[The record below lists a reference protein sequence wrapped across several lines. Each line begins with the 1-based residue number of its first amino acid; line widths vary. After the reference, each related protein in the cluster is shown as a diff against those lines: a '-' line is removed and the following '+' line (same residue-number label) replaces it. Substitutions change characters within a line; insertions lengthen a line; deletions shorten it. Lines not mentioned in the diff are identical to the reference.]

1 MARQLPQKENKDSI
15 FAFILLFLYTAA
27 VLIRPH
33 EMLVDTR
40 KWIIIK
46 VIAILCFLAILISQ
60 RPLKL
65 YPQHWMLLALVPL
78 IVMSG
83 FLNGSGVAGIDQAI
97 MLFVSS
103 LIPLF
108 LYSTCITTIKRQQAL
123 MYVCLI
129 AALIMV
135 HNGHV
140 QQTTF
145 TGEGWALYTHS
156 VGRLDL
162 GERRITYLGFF
173 SDPNDIG
180 MLLVMCIPFTI
191 YFYKKEKALIKSA
204 MILILFV
211 LLYGIYLTGS
221 RGTMLGAGSLVGI
234 YFLVTYAG
242 PKLFITAMVLAP
254 IFATVVASLQS
265 NIDASANGR
274 LEAWYHGI
282 QMMLSNPVFGIGKGR
297 FLEEHGLVAH
307 NSYIHIVGEL
317 GIPGYSLWGGALIFT
332 VIAGY
337 SFIKFRNKQKQEDTL
352 ADIPVPQNTSLNL
365 IGTKTE
371 KKLKIEQVK
380 EENNKILAITDEY
393 ALNQTLF
400 FSMVGF
406 MVTAFFLSK
415 TFHLLLFI
423 FIGMTLAS
431 HIRLVK
437 LEPKLERFFNNQI
450 AIRSMLYCWV
460 VIVAVYITLKMGLK

>member
-1 MARQLPQKENKDSI
+1 MTRQYPKKENSNST

-33 EMLVDTR
+33 EMFVDTR
-40 KWIIIK
+40 EWIIIK
-46 VIAILCFLAILISQ
+46 ILAILCFTATCIAQ
-60 RPLKL
+60 RPIKL
-65 YPQHWMLLALVPL
+65 YPQHWLLLALVPL
-78 IVMSG
+78 IVISG
-83 FLNGSGVAGIDQAI
+83 YLNSSGMTGIDEA
-97 MLFVSS
+97 MKLFVSS

-108 LYSTCITTIKRQQAL
+108 LYSTCITTTKRQHAL
-123 MYVCLI
+123 MYICLV
-129 AALIMV
+129 AAIVMV

-140 QQTTF
+140 QQTGF
-145 TGEGWALYTHS
+145 MGDGWALDSHS
-156 VGRLDL
+156 VGRIDI

-180 MLLVMCIPFTI
+180 MLLVMSIPFTI
-191 YFYKKEKALIKSA
+191 YFYKYGQVLSKAVMLLILTALI
-204 MILILFV
+204 
-211 LLYGIYLTGS
+211 YGIYLTGS
-221 RGTMLGAGSLVGI
+221 RGTMLGAGSLLSV
-234 YFLVTYAG
+234 YFLVSYAG
-242 PKLFITAMVLAP
+242 PKLIIAAMIIAP
-254 IFATVVASLQS
+254 IAATVIASLQS
-265 NIDASANGR
+265 NIDDSANGR

-282 QMMLSNPVFGIGKGR
+282 HMMLANPIFGIGKGN
-297 FLEEHGLVAH
+297 FIEVHGLVAH

-332 VIAGY
+332 VLVSY
-337 SFIKFRNKQKQEDTL
+337 SFIKFINKQKFEIQSKHVSVRRNNSVKLIETKNEITLRVEKDNKTL
-352 ADIPVPQNTSLNL
+352 ALNR
-365 IGTKTE
+365 
-371 KKLKIEQVK
+371 
-380 EENNKILAITDEY
+380 EY

-431 HIRLVK
+431 HIRLIK
-437 LEPKLERFFNNQI
+437 LEPKLEQFFNTNI

-460 VIVAVYITLKMGLK
+460 VIVAVYITLKMGL